1 MLLDPLPGE
10 EEEWEPRAEL
20 LDERPLERF
29 VLLTRELPEL
39 RVLVDLFEVAMVFK
53 TVGYVSFYGNFG
65 AWVSEYAVMPLAM
78 A

>member
-39 RVLVDLFEVAMVFK
+39 RVLVDLLEVAMVFK
-53 TVGYVSFYGNFG
+53 TVGYVSFYAFFG
-65 AWVSEYAVMPLAM
+65 VRVADGTLN
-78 A
+78 